1 MSEETKVSAGTVIMK
16 LIFGGADL
24 GDEDNVTEWE
34 KGLLNGIRRLC
45 RDGLGRPDCVA
56 PPGVK
61 PIQIVWQT
69 GPVEG
74 DIREGPDGRI
84 TDGMDAIWATPFEA
98 GLLNELRP
106 LLIDAMGRER

>member
-1 MSEETKVSAGTVIMK
+1 MSEEAKSAAGTVIMK
-16 LIFGGADL
+16 LIFGEDDL
-24 GDEDNVTEWE
+24 GDEKNLTEWE
-34 KGLLNGIRRLC
+34 VGLLNGIRRLC

-56 PPGVK
+56 PAGK

-69 GPVEG
+69 SPTEG

-84 TDGMDAIWATPFEA
+84 TDGMDAIWATAFEM

-106 LLIDAMGRER
+106 LLIEAMGRQR